1 MSAERITF
9 GWLLR
14 RAARSWRPKLAS
26 LVAAVL
32 VWLFATTNNVTTTQ
46 GHLTIPLVVEGVGD
60 EQIAVGLPASV
71 EVVVS
76 GPAPRVNRLRPDM
89 FRATLDL
96 TDVVGEFERGITVQ
110 PPAEIRVLEVVP
122 TDVIGFLESMTSRQ
136 LPVSASLTGP
146 LPDNL
151 VVTATVEPPSVTLT
165 GRGLVLDRVA
175 RVLAVTNV
183 AGGEALLVALD
194 VTGAPVSEL
203 SISPATARVSV
214 ESRQALVT
222 KAVALEVATPSAANL
237 TTITVSHE
245 TVEVAG
251 ESSVI
256 ANLSSVLG
264 SVEPPSAPVAPGRYT
279 LPVRLELPSGV
290 AALTNPTATLVYV
303 DSPVQP

>member
-1 MSAERITF
+1 MSSEKITF

-60 EQIAVGLPASV
+60 DQIAVGLPMSV
-71 EVVVS
+71 EVAVS

-96 TDVVGEFERGITVQ
+96 TDVVGDFERSITVQ
-110 PPAEIRVLEVVP
+110 PPPEIRVLEIVP

-136 LPVSASLTGP
+136 MPVSASLTGP
-146 LPDNL
+146 LPDN
-151 VVTATVEPPSVTLT
+151 VMVAPTVEPASVTLT

-175 RVLAVTNV
+175 RVLAVTSV

-194 VTGAPVSEL
+194 ITGAPIADL
-203 SISPATARVSV
+203 SISPPTARVTIDT
-214 ESRQALVT
+214 RQALVT
-222 KAVALEVATPSAANL
+222 KVVALELTRPSGSNL
-237 TTITVSHE
+237 SSVSVSSE
-245 TVEVAG
+245 TVQIAG
-251 ESSVI
+251 ESSVL
-256 ANLSSVLG
+256 ANLSSVTG
-264 SVEPPSAPVAPGRYT
+264 TVDAPNSPVEAGRYT
-279 LPVRLELPSGV
+279 LPVRLELPAGV
-290 AALTNPTATLVYV
+290 APLTNPTATLVYV
-303 DSPVQP
+303 DNPVQP